1 MPTYSY
7 TAVNESGATAKGK
20 VTASNEFD
28 LEERL
33 REQDLML
40 LNYKAEK
47 KSKGGLLGG
56 KIGVKE
62 LIMLCVHLEQL
73 DKAGVPLLDA
83 LADMRDSADSAAFR
97 DVMSDIF
104 EQVKGGEML
113 SAAMSK
119 RPDVFNDVFIGLIAA
134 GEKTGNMS
142 ASFGHL
148 SHHLKWNN
156 DLRRSIKKA
165 MSYPIALILVMTGVI
180 SLMMIFVIPQ
190 LVDFLESQGFDLP
203 IHTRALIATSEFFVN
218 YWYLVLGIPIIFLVI
233 MITLYKNS
241 DTVRY
246 RIDSILLKS
255 PFIGIVILKINL
267 ARFSHFFAITFSSGI
282 GVLDCLDT
290 ARKVIG
296 NMVIKEAV
304 TFIIQNVS
312 EGNSLTG
319 AISTTQR
326 FPSLVVRMF
335 KVGEDSGNMDD
346 ALRNINFFY
355 DREVEDSVA
364 RMISV
369 LQPTITIVMGAIM
382 FWVVAAV
389 FGPLYGS
396 FSEIDF

>member
-7 TAVNESGATAKGK
+7 TAVNESGGTAKGK

-40 LNYKAEK
+40 LTFKAEK

-83 LADMRDSADSAAFR
+83 LADMRDSADSAGFR
-97 DVMSDIF
+97 DVMSDIY

-113 SAAMSK
+113 SAAMAK
-119 RPDVFNDVFIGLIAA
+119 RPDVFNEVFIGLIAA

-218 YWYLVLGIPIIFLVI
+218 YWYMILGIPILFLII
-233 MITLYKNS
+233 MIMLYKNS
-241 DTVRY
+241 STIRY

-319 AISTTQR
+319 AISSTQR

-346 ALRNINFFY
+346 ALKNINFFY